1 MPILKNAKHEAFA
14 QALAKGCT
22 ATEAYEAAGYKADR
36 KNAHRLT
43 TNDDIAARV
52 LEIGVRISEKAEWSS
67 AARLKML
74 GVIARSNL
82 RRDPRVSVSA
92 IAEANK
98 MQGSHAAVR
107 HQIGGV
113 KDEPIE
119 FVHKIERNIVR
130 PTDTNG

>member
-1 MPILKNAKHEAFA
+1 MPVLKNARHEAFA
-14 QALAKGCT
+14 QALAKGST
-22 ATEAYEAAGYKADR
+22 ATEAYEIAGYTADR

-43 TNDDIAARV
+43 TKDDIAARV
-52 LEIGVRISEKAEWSS
+52 AEIGIRISEKAEWSS

-98 MQGSHAAVR
+98 MQGSHAVVR

-119 FVHKIERNIVR
+119 FVHKIERCIVR
-130 PTDTNG
+130 PGGGNE

>member
-1 MPILKNAKHEAFA
+1 MPVLRNAKKERFA
-14 QALAKGCT
+14 QALASGKT
-22 ATEAYEAAGYKADR
+22 ATEAMEEAGYSDPR
-36 KNAHRLT
+36 NSSRLT
-43 TNDDIAARV
+43 KNDEIAKRV
-52 LEIGVRISEKAEWSS
+52 DEIKNRISEKAEWSS

-82 RRDPRVSVSA
+82 RRDPRSSIAA

-119 FVHKIERNIVR
+119 FVHKIERSIVR
-130 PTDTNG
+130 PPESNS

>member
-1 MPILKNAKHEAFA
+1 MPVLKNAKYEAFA
-14 QALAKGCT
+14 QALASGKSADESYSEAGFKPNRGN
-22 ATEAYEAAGYKADR
+22 ATRLKANESVA
-36 KNAHRLT
+36 K
-43 TNDDIAARV
+43 RV
-52 LEIGVRISEKAEWSS
+52 EEIKARISEKAEWSS

-98 MQGSHAAVR
+98 MQGSHAVVR

-119 FVHKIERNIVR
+119 FVHKIERSIVR
-130 PTDTNG
+130 PNGGNE